1 MRKRALAVVLSI
13 CILLSV
19 PAALCGLAFGLPAQ
33 HDQTYLAALQDK
45 PDRIQSASAPRIVPV
60 GGSGTAFDVRSDLLE
75 QELPGYSGVNFGLC
89 AGLGTTV
96 MLDLC
101 KPVISFC
108 LCHALFLVDV
118 CRPNDSRVTDWCLWA
133 LSIAAYQTR

>member
-45 PDRIQSASAPRIVPV
+45 PDRIQSALARALCRSVAAVRRLTCARIFWNK
-60 GGSGTAFDVRSDLLE
+60 SC
-75 QELPGYSGVNFGLC
+75 PGIL
-89 AGLGTTV
+89 A
-96 MLDLC
+96 
-101 KPVISFC
+101 
-108 LCHALFLVDV
+108 
-118 CRPNDSRVTDWCLWA
+118 
-133 LSIAAYQTR
+133 